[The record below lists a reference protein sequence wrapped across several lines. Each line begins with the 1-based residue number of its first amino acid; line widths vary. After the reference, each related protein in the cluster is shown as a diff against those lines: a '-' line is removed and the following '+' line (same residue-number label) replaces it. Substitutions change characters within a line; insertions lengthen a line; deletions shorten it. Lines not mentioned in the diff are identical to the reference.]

1 MLYYKAGSPRR
12 EGDNPAMHVD
22 ALTLDAVADE
32 FGQTLIGARIDTVI
46 QPTPQ
51 AVALQTYSH
60 TDHNRWLIASA
71 HPQLARIHILERKPR
86 KLVLDPPSFV
96 MLLRKYLEGAR
107 IKEVRHPRWERLIEI
122 GCEHAQPHSASP
134 SDGRPR
140 PVWLIVEI
148 MGRLSNLILRDDD
161 GMILGALRLVDATEN
176 RYRTIAPHVSY
187 RYPPPQTRVV
197 DHEIL
202 PRLEPERVSAHDLE
216 KAGQDMR
223 SAGINPERSKRRT
236 STPLS
241 VSDLLMAHL
250 AGFGRE
256 LAAEVST
263 RALGAPIM
271 PLTADVTWDRVADEI
286 HLLAQVGITASWQP
300 TLAYPIS
307 SADIGA
313 RDQNQEFW
321 QLPSAFAVYRPAQYG
336 DNVTLRPEESA
347 NTMLATYF
355 ADAEWRFA
363 IDGAKQDLKR
373 LLETHRDRSLRKQEA
388 LQKELL
394 QQHEMKRLREE
405 ADILLAFQQE
415 VPVHATH
422 FTIVNP
428 FAESELVSSTPTA
441 EANVTISLDPALSVV
456 ENANRKYDRYHKLQ
470 RAGNHIP
477 FQLETSA
484 LELARIEQL
493 ATDLALAETPD
504 EIALVRAEIAEAGYL
519 RQAKESPKAA
529 KGKKTPKRGKAG
541 KSTASGG
548 RREAAL
554 TLLSRQSRDGFVM
567 LVGKNS
573 RQNEE
578 ATFHR
583 ASARDLW
590 LHARGVPGAHVI
602 IKSDGRTV
610 PEATEREAAALAAYY
625 SRSRSAGSVPVDI
638 TEQRYVRHLKGG
650 GPGMVTY
657 ERERTIHIEPQDQWL
672 HD

>member
-1 MLYYKAGSPRR
+1 MP
-12 EGDNPAMHVD
+12 VD

-51 AVALQTYSH
+51 AVALQIYSR
-60 TDHNRWLIASA
+60 TGHNRWLIASA
-71 HPQLARIHILERKPR
+71 HPQLARIHFLERKPR

-96 MLLRKYLEGAR
+96 MLLRKYLEGTR
-107 IKEVRHPRWERLIEI
+107 VMEVRHPRWERLIEI
-122 GCEHAQPHSASP
+122 GCGHGQSPSASP
-134 SDGRPR
+134 SDTTSR

-161 GMILGALRLVDATEN
+161 GTILGALRLVDATEN
-176 RYRTIAPHVSY
+176 RYRTIAPHVTY
-187 RYPPPQTRVV
+187 RYPPPQTRVASQ
-197 DHEIL
+197 EIL
-202 PRLEPERVSAHDLE
+202 PRLEPERVTAHDLQR
-216 KAGQDMR
+216 AGQEML
-223 SAGINPERSKRRT
+223 SAGTIPERSKRHT
-236 STPLS
+236 STPRS

-263 RALGAPIM
+263 RALGAPVI
-271 PLTADVTWDRVADEI
+271 PLTFDVAWTLVADEI
-286 HLLAQVGITASWQP
+286 HLLAQVGITTSWQP
-300 TLAYPIS
+300 TLVYPITT
-307 SADIGA
+307 AEDGE
-313 RDQNQEFW
+313 RDDHGQESW

-336 DNVTLRPEESA
+336 VSVTLRPAESA

-388 LQKELL
+388 LQKELD
-394 QQHEMKRLREE
+394 QQYEMQRLREE

-415 VPVHATH
+415 VPIHATQ
-422 FTIVNP
+422 FTIANP
-428 FAESELVSSTPTA
+428 FAESEPGNSTPSA
-441 EANVTISLDPALSVV
+441 AAFVTISLDPALSAV

-477 FQLETSA
+477 FQLEASA

-504 EIALVRAEIAEAGYL
+504 EIALVRTEIAEAGYL
-519 RQAKESPKAA
+519 RQAKKSAKAA
-529 KGKKTPKRGKAG
+529 RGKKPQKSGKAG
-541 KSTASGG
+541 RSTGSSG
-548 RREAAL
+548 RRQAAIA
-554 TLLSRQSRDGFVM
+554 LLSRQSRDGFVM

-573 RQNEE
+573 HQNEE

-610 PEATEREAAALAAYY
+610 PEATQREAAALAAYY

-657 ERERTIHIEPQDQWL
+657 EREHTIHIEPQDQWL